1 MELIKWLNQHKFIYW
16 IPVYASVIIILYFSL
31 LPQPFSSIGIPRGD
45 LLNFNTLHIIAY
57 FGVSLVMGIAFR
69 HSNIEILKN
78 HSYIWAIFFGTF
90 LGGFVEFAQDFI
102 PGRYLGF
109 MDLVLNMIGVFSAQ
123 LIRFI
128 LKRNKQLDALL

>member
-1 MELIKWLNQHKFIYW
+1 MKLTNWLNNHTFIYW
-16 IPVYASVIIILYFSL
+16 IPVYASVMIILFFSL
-31 LPQPFSSIGIPRGD
+31 LPRPFSLIGIPSGD

-57 FGVSLVMGIAFR
+57 FGLSLVMGMAFR
-69 HSNIEILKN
+69 HSEIAILKN
-78 HSYIWAIFFGTF
+78 HSYIWSIFFGTF

-102 PGRYLGF
+102 PGRYLDF

-128 LKRNKQLDALL
+128 LKKNKQLDELL

>member
-1 MELIKWLNQHKFIYW
+1 MKFIKWLNNHAFIYW
-16 IPVYASVIIILYFSL
+16 IPVYASVLIILYFSL
-31 LPQPFSSIGIPRGD
+31 LPKPFSAIGIPSGD

-69 HSNIEILKN
+69 HSNIAILKN
-78 HSYIWAIFFGTF
+78 HSYIWPIFFGTF

-109 MDLVLNMIGVFSAQ
+109 MDLVLNMIGVFAAQ
-123 LIRFI
+123 IVRFI
-128 LKRNKQLDALL
+128 LKRNKQIDEFL